1 MSNKEFWDLVKPFLS
16 NKGRLANSDISLV
29 HNNAVVT
36 DEQELKE
43 IFNDH
48 YINLVE
54 KPIGEKPTSLAK
66 DTGISHYRQVV
77 RLIIEKYKN
86 HPSILPI
93 IQKPDQVMESFTFQ
107 EVNSKEVAQLLK
119 SLDGRK
125 STGEDKILPK
135 LVSLAANE
143 LANALTSA
151 INSTIRNSCFPNDA
165 KKAAVC
171 PLDKGEQNRP
181 AERNFRPVSVLNTF
195 SKIYEE
201 VLKKQ
206 LIQYLD
212 NTLSVFVVAYRQAC
226 GTQHVLI
233 FDSFNGRFEVSPR
246 Q

>member
-29 HNNAVVT
+29 QTNVVVT

-66 DTGISHYRQVV
+66 DTGISDYRQVV

-86 HPSILPI
+86 HPSILRI
-93 IQKPDQVMESFTFQ
+93 IQKPEQVMESFTFQ

-143 LANALTSA
+143 LANTLTSA
-151 INSTIRNSCFPNDA
+151 INSTIRNSCFPND
-165 KKAAVC
+165 
-171 PLDKGEQNRP
+171 
-181 AERNFRPVSVLNTF
+181 S
-195 SKIYEE
+195 
-201 VLKKQ
+201 KKQ
-206 LIQYLD
+206 Q
-212 NTLSVFVVAYRQAC
+212 SVR
-226 GTQHVLI
+226 
-233 FDSFNGRFEVSPR
+233 
-246 Q
+246 